1 MYLEVVL
8 IDVLQ
13 SDGILK
19 TYRYIP
25 KHASDTVVTDRLED
39 IDLDFKSTKSMA
51 HDRGSVRIY
60 NSNKCSI
67 DVFDTKPK
75 KFTLGR
81 RSMRFELEH
90 MGIPLGSSRDSRRG
104 IYNFLLG
111 SGWRLTNLYVSDP
124 YDNST
129 SEAESKRQFERN
141 VYWDTKYHTQAVDIL
156 ISSQRGSFSFILGGS
171 AELYE
176 KSDSNFIPSAEGS
189 KLISSHYFFEGKGRK
204 EVIKHIV

>member
-75 KFTLGR
+75 
-81 RSMRFELEH
+81 
-90 MGIPLGSSRDSRRG
+90 
-104 IYNFLLG
+104 
-111 SGWRLTNLYVSDP
+111 NLHWDV
-124 YDNST
+124 
-129 SEAESKRQFERN
+129 EACVLN
-141 VYWDTKYHTQAVDIL
+141 LNIWVYH
-156 ISSQRGSFSFILGGS
+156 
-171 AELYE
+171 
-176 KSDSNFIPSAEGS
+176 
-189 KLISSHYFFEGKGRK
+189 
-204 EVIKHIV
+204 